1 MRKCVLFA
9 VLFSL
14 FTMLAFCEQK
24 ENKVVFI
31 SGGTKGIGLETA
43 KVFSERGYS
52 VWAVGRSV
60 NDVLRDSYPNI
71 HFLFMDIT
79 DPISIDTAVHEVLS
93 TEGHIDTLVNNAGY
107 GLLGADEAVTIE
119 QARAQFDVNFFGLL
133 ELTQKVLP
141 SMRKEEKGHIIN
153 ISSTSGIRAVP
164 GLGLYAASKFALE
177 ALSESMAV
185 TLSPFNIKVS
195 VIEPGAVANGWAA
208 NCDVARNEKQIEVY
222 SKLAT
227 NLQEKLIEL
236 AAKSGQGSREI
247 ALLVFSVANC
257 DDPHLR
263 YQTSKGVEKTVSHK
277 LKDLT
282 GDDLV
287 SMQKSFLNTL
297 LD

>member
-1 MRKCVLFA
+1 MRKYVLLA

-14 FTMLAFCEQK
+14 VTMLAFCEQK
-24 ENKVVFI
+24 EDKVVFI

-60 NDVLRDSYPNI
+60 NDVLRDTYPNI
-71 HFLFMDIT
+71 HFLYMDIT
-79 DPISIDTAVHEVLS
+79 DSVSIDTAVYEVLS
-93 TEGHIDTLVNNAGY
+93 SEGHIDTLVNNAGY
-107 GLLGADEAVTIE
+107 GLLGADEAVTVA

-153 ISSTSGIRAVP
+153 ISSTSGVRAVP

-195 VIEPGAVANGWAA
+195 VIEPGTVANGWAA
-208 NCDVARNEKQIEVY
+208 NCEIAKNVKKIDVY
-222 SKLAT
+222 SKDR
-227 NLQEKLIEL
+227 
-236 AAKSGQGSREI
+236 KS
-247 ALLVFSVANC
+247 VV
-257 DDPHLR
+257 
-263 YQTSKGVEKTVSHK
+263 
-277 LKDLT
+277 
-282 GDDLV
+282 
-287 SMQKSFLNTL
+287 
-297 LD
+297 